1 MTIDTAFPS
10 AINSKNFHDFSLK
23 FDTLFSIVLGT
34 TYSKNNTL
42 KYYVKVELYI
52 SAINYWFSWIFQLK
66 YDTIFSSNK
75 DRILLFQYKK
85 TLKYISRPH
94 IFQQI
99 VSAQFKL
106 YYLRKIIIFSSTI
119 TIQFFPN
126 LEPTSQ

>member
-10 AINSKNFHDFSLK
+10 AINSKIFHDFSMK

-85 TLKYISRPH
+85 TLKY
-94 IFQQI
+94 
-99 VSAQFKL
+99 K
-106 YYLRKIIIFSSTI
+106 
-119 TIQFFPN
+119 
-126 LEPTSQ
+126 